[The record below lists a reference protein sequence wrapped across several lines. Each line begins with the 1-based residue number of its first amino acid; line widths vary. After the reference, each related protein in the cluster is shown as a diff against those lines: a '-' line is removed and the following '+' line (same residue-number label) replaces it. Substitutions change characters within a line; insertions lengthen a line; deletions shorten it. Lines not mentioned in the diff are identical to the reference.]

1 MLLVTSKRESRT
13 SFSSPAS
20 FLAVLVIVTLGCR
33 SIPEERLPKEV
44 SEGGPTPELFE
55 RKPIDIAVLPP
66 FTGRRHE
73 PKLASA
79 LRAEVKSELIGKR
92 YSPIAFD
99 AIDSKLGEF
108 PDSRELDVNDMR
120 GNFDEDAILYI
131 RLKQWDDDLLKE
143 FQLMTLGVTFT
154 LYDSRT
160 GRVLWE
166 HRIADRTT
174 GLPSA
179 GRDGDET
186 TVFRTLASRTVSD
199 APASLPGKDD
209 VQRAGAGE

>member
-1 MLLVTSKRESRT
+1 MRFVTSKQGVS
-13 SFSSPAS
+13 A
-20 FLAVLVIVTLGCR
+20 FLAFAAVAVVAFGCR
-33 SIPEERLPKEV
+33 TVPEERLPKEI
-44 SEGGPTPELFE
+44 SDGGPEPELFTS
-55 RKPIDIAVLPP
+55 KPIDIAVLPP

-79 LRAEVKSELIGKR
+79 LRAEVKSELIDKR

-99 AIDSKLGEF
+99 AIDTKLGEF

-120 GNFDEDAILYI
+120 GNFEEDAILYI
-131 RLKQWDDDLLKE
+131 RLQQWDDDLLKE

-160 GRVLWE
+160 GKVLWQ

-174 GLPSA
+174 SLPNV

-186 TVFRTLASRTVSD
+186 TVFRKLAARTVAD
-199 APASLPGKDD
+199 VLASLPSKDQ
-209 VQRAGAGE
+209 VQRAGTSE